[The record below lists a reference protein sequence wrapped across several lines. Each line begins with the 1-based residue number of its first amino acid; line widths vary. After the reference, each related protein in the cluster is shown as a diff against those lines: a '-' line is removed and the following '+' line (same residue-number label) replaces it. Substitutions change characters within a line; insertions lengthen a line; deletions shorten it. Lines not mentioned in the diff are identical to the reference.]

1 MVMSSITVK
10 GIVPDLSILGNFQRF
25 SFAEKDSSFQLK
37 NLFAPTSTAPAS
49 TSLDF
54 VDNVLSGFRFLY
66 EKSTAAA
73 DVVFR
78 MQAFD
83 STGLVSNIFKI
94 IPELNFT
101 FSFGVPVLT
110 QSLSAD
116 TLQVTND
123 ATVGGDLRV
132 DGIIY
137 GARAVGFVYLARSTN
152 IQLTTKTSKTPVI
165 TTAGLMKGFT
175 TGDVSNRLVAT
186 VSGTYMVNFNMS
198 IITGSAT
205 YITAFLY
212 KNGVAVPSAE
222 SYFLKPAGTQT
233 STFAITYPLELAAG
247 DFIEIWNNSQI
258 AESVPLIDFQLS
270 IYSV

>member
-25 SFAEKDSSFQLK
+25 GFAEKDSSFQLK

-132 DGIIY
+132 DGMIY

-186 VSGTYMVNFNMS
+186 VSGTYMFNFNMS